1 MSDPVPGFHKP
12 LYFIMVS
19 VLSGGVYYLVLAAA
33 SGFSHAFLNLFLFPL
48 FMAFLLIIA
57 GVVYV
62 LSFRGI
68 PQGDMAAHRAGVRK
82 TAVIVIAALVLSV
95 IFPAG
100 AFIRLYPIPMAMFHL
115 LILFYT
121 GLALAAVCTAWL
133 VFFRRELGRP
143 PLMSEAVLASVAVLS
158 LALAYAS
165 MRMYGL
171 LPPG

>member
-1 MSDPVPGFHKP
+1 MSGVVPKIHKP

-33 SGFSHAFLNLFLFPL
+33 SGFSHAFLNLFLFPI
-48 FMAFLLIIA
+48 FMAFLLIIGA
-57 GVVYV
+57 VAYA

-68 PQGDMAAHRAGVRK
+68 PPGDMAAHRAGVRK
-82 TAVIVIAALVLSV
+82 TAVIVLAALAISA

-100 AFIRLYPIPMAMFHL
+100 AFVRLYPVPMAMFHL
-115 LILFYT
+115 LILFYA
-121 GLALAAVCTAWL
+121 GLVLAAICTSWL
-133 VFFRRELGRP
+133 VFYWREWKRP
-143 PLMSEAVLASVAVLS
+143 PFFSEPVLVTVAFLA
-158 LALAYAS
+158 LALAYTS

>member
-1 MSDPVPGFHKP
+1 MSDLVPNFHKP

-19 VLSGGVYYLVLAAA
+19 VLSGGVYYLALAAA

-48 FMAFLLIIA
+48 FMAFLLIVA

-68 PQGDMAAHRAGVRK
+68 PAGNGAAHRAGVRK
-82 TAVIVIAALVLSV
+82 TAVIVIAALILSA

-100 AFIRLYPIPMAMFHL
+100 AFIRLYPVPMALFHL
-115 LILFYT
+115 LILFYA
-121 GLALAAVCTAWL
+121 GLALAAICTAWL
-133 VFFRRELGRP
+133 VFFRRELNKP
-143 PLMSEAVLASVAVLS
+143 PLSWEAVLALAAVLS

-171 LPPG
+171 LPAG

>member
-1 MSDPVPGFHKP
+1 MSGVVPKFHKP

-62 LSFRGI
+62 LSFRGV
-68 PQGDMAAHRAGVRK
+68 PAGNGSVHRAGVRK
-82 TAVIVIAALVLSV
+82 TAVIVIAALVLSAV
-95 IFPAG
+95 FPAG
-100 AFIRLYPIPMAMFHL
+100 AFIRLYPVPMAMFHL
-115 LILFYT
+115 LILFYA
-121 GLALAAVCTAWL
+121 GLALAAICTAWL
-133 VFFRRELGRP
+133 VFFRRELIRP
-143 PLMSEAVLASVAVLS
+143 PLFSEAVLAAVALS
-158 LALAYAS
+158 ALALAYAS